1 MKIGLAQINPVL
13 GDFEFNSKLILE
25 MSLKA
30 RDRRCDIVLFPELAL
45 MGYAPYDILERADFV
60 TLQLKAL
67 QALVRKLPRE
77 IVVIF
82 GAVTLNPGTRG
93 RPYHNSAVVVQNGK
107 ILRAIPKTSLPNYD
121 VFDEVRHFEPGNF
134 SKNLLK
140 IGKKNI
146 LICVCEDIWAGQ
158 DQFYRRPAFDPL
170 STMKN
175 KKVDVVLTMNAS
187 PYSHGQFERRLKAV
201 KDVAKKIKSAHV
213 YVNLVGAQDEIIYD
227 GGSFAVDKKG
237 KVLAHSVFFQ
247 EDLNVVDLEN
257 SEGSLRLDQSEEILR
272 LHQALVLGIQDFVE
286 KNRFSKIHLGLSG
299 GIDSALV
306 ACLAVDA
313 LGPGRVKAFYLPS
326 EFSSSESESLSEKL
340 AKNLGIQFQKIS
352 LQGIY
357 QKAKSDLDAA
367 LEINEFGLIHENL
380 QARLRGVILMAES
393 NRSGSLLLNT
403 SNKSELATGYS
414 TLYGDQCGGLSPIGD
429 LVKGQVVALSNYYNR
444 AAEVIPARIIS
455 RPPTAELR
463 PNQKDQ
469 DSLPEYAELDSI
481 VEKLVVDRKEAKTK
495 TELWALKRLFQ
506 SEFKRWQAPPIL
518 RVSRHAFGRGRRFP
532 ITLRLKV

>member
-1 MKIGLAQINPVL
+1 MKIGLAQINPIL
-13 GDFEFNSKLILE
+13 GDFDFNATLILE
-25 MSLKA
+25 MSKKA

-45 MGYAPYDILERADFV
+45 MGYAPYDLLERSDV
-60 TLQLKAL
+60 VKSQLKAL
-67 QALVRKLPRE
+67 QALVRKLPPG

-82 GAVTLNPGTRG
+82 GAVTMNPGKRG

-107 ILRAIPKTSLPNYD
+107 ILRSIPKSSLPNYD
-121 VFDEVRHFEPGNF
+121 VFDEVRHFEPGDF
-134 SKNLLK
+134 SNNVLK
-140 IGKKNI
+140 VGNKSV

-158 DQFYRRPAFDPL
+158 DQFYRRPARDPL
-170 STMKN
+170 SSVKG
-175 KKVDVVLTMNAS
+175 KKIDLVLTMNAS
-187 PYSHGQFERRLKAV
+187 PFSHGQFERRLKAV
-201 KDVAKKIKSAHV
+201 KDVAKKVKSAHV
-213 YVNLVGAQDEIIYD
+213 YVNLVGGQDEIIYD

-237 KVLAHSVFFQ
+237 KVLAQSVFFQ
-247 EDLNVVDLEN
+247 EDLNVIDIPN
-257 SEGSLRLDQSEEILR
+257 AEGGKRLDQSDEILR
-272 LHQALVLGIQDFVE
+272 LHHALVLGIHDFVE
-286 KNRFSKIHLGLSG
+286 KNGFLKVHLGLSG

-313 LGPGRVKAFYLPS
+313 LGPGRVKAFYLPT
-326 EFSSSESESLSEKL
+326 EFSSDESGALSERL
-340 AKNLGIQFQKIS
+340 AKNLGIEIQRIS
-352 LQGIY
+352 IQGIY
-357 QKAKSDLDAA
+357 QKAKSDLDMA
-367 LEINEFGLIHENL
+367 LRVTEFGLIHENL

-414 TLYGDQCGGLSPIGD
+414 TLYGDQCGGLSPLGD
-429 LVKGQVVALSNYYNR
+429 LLKGQVVLLSKYYNR
-444 AAEVIPARIIS
+444 SHEIIPERIIQ

-469 DSLPEYAELDSI
+469 DSLPEYSELDAV
-481 VEKLVVDRKEAKTK
+481 VEKLVVDRKEAKNE
-495 TELWALKRLFQ
+495 TELWTLKRLFQ